1 MKTAVKVDNP
11 YSFSVHN
18 FAYNVHWYSPP
29 PSPYSISLNPE
40 SLAFYIFDFNSA
52 EQEPNL

>member
-1 MKTAVKVDNP
+1 MAVEVDNL